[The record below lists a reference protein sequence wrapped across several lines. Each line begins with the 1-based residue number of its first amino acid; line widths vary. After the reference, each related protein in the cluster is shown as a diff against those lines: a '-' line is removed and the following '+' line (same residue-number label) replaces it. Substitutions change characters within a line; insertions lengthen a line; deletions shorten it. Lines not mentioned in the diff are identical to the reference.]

1 MSINNYTV
9 YKHTCPNGKVYIG
22 ITCQDVNLRW
32 ANGLGYRTQMF
43 YKAIQKYGW
52 NNIKHEIIY
61 KNLTQKEAEEREQ
74 YLIYTFNSTDKRY
87 GYNIA
92 NGGYGVNNFL
102 GKTHNEETKRKI
114 SNSNKGNKY
123 CLGREV
129 KQETREKIRQANLG
143 KHHSDMTK
151 NKMST
156 NRKRSK
162 NSHAKKVICI
172 NTNEVFGCIKDAAE
186 WANLKNSTSIIQC
199 CKKDKLSAGKH
210 PETGEKLIWRYY
222 KEDINE

>member
-1 MSINNYTV
+1 
-9 YKHTCPNGKVYIG
+9 
-22 ITCQDVNLRW
+22 
-32 ANGLGYRTQMF
+32 MF

-52 NNIKHEIIY
+52 DNIKHEIVY
-61 KNLTQKEAEEREQ
+61 KYLTQKEAEEREQ
-74 YLIYTFNSTDKRY
+74 YLIYAFNSTDKRY

-92 NGGYGVNNFL
+92 SGGYSVNNFL
-102 GKTHNEETKRKI
+102 GKHHNKETKRKI

-129 KQETREKIRQANLG
+129 KQETREKLRQANLG
-143 KHHSDMTK
+143 KHHSDITK

-162 NSHAKKVICI
+162 NSHAKKVICL
-172 NTNEVFGCIKDAAE
+172 NTNKVFGCIKDAAE
-186 WANLKNSTSIIQC
+186 WANLKNSTSVIQC

-222 KEDINE
+222 EEDVNE